1 MSGIEVVYREGVPVI
16 ELAYD
21 GLQRIQDR
29 DERTG
34 DLLAEYTYVQGQ
46 LHKWRTP
53 STEHWVFIEL
63 QGGWPRHLFDDAG
76 VLTDSFDLDWNGQE
90 LLHQGTTDAPIGWG
104 GWHCDEA

>member
-1 MSGIEVVYREGVPVI
+1 MVYREGVPVI